1 MVAADADPSEFEE
14 NPQNFDIPD
23 SVISFLEGQL
33 GDPPGGWP
41 EPFRSRALDGRRPR
55 KHVEPLDDEVRARLD
70 GESQV
75 RRRVLNEL
83 LFPGP
88 TRDFDGVAEE
98 FGDVSVLGSLEYLY
112 GLRPGEEAE
121 VQLEKGVR
129 LIVGMNTFGEVDG
142 RGMRT
147 VICALNGQQRTVE
160 VRDRGV
166 EAVEARAER
175 ADPHNPGH
183 VSAPFAGTVTPL
195 VSVGDSVKA
204 GDAVAM
210 IETMKMEAAITT
222 DASGA
227 VDRLAV
233 GPVQQVE
240 GGDLVLVV
248 SPTTTNNVV

>member
-1 MVAADADPSEFEE
+1 
-14 NPQNFDIPD
+14 
-23 SVISFLEGQL
+23 
-33 GDPPGGWP
+33 
-41 EPFRSRALDGRRPR
+41 
-55 KHVEPLDDEVRARLD
+55 
-70 GESQV
+70 
-75 RRRVLNEL
+75 
-83 LFPGP
+83 
-88 TRDFDGVAEE
+88 
-98 FGDVSVLGSLEYLY
+98 
-112 GLRPGEEAE
+112 
-121 VQLEKGVR
+121 
-129 LIVGMNTFGEVDG
+129 
-142 RGMRT
+142 MRT

-227 VDRLAV
+227 VERLVV